1 MCVCVRVAGCG
12 WGRGHVHN
20 RTVSKSTLVSYS
32 STTIMTGRAVILGLL
47 LICVTAGKHATFN
60 NGGDLATSSKT
71 PWAELWCCAGKETH
85 WSQGGCKGHLRL
97 TCIILKGS
105 LCFIRC
111 RLSLQ
116 ILKSLETWERCVFV
130 CNRIMNYSF
139 EVLTPGRMEPIAV
152 VFCCCRFLLKPY
164 CPDMEP
170 ILACP
175 LNLAPVCGSDG
186 NTYANECTLCVQ
198 S

>member
-1 MCVCVRVAGCG
+1 MCGRVWLGGVCTIAQSVKAP
-12 WGRGHVHN
+12 WF
-20 RTVSKSTLVSYS
+20 LPLLSYS
-32 STTIMTGRAVILGLL
+32 STIIMTGRAVILGLL
-47 LICVTAGKHATFN
+47 LICVTAGKHAAFN
-60 NGGDLATSSKT
+60 NGGVCWGGLATSSKSCD
-71 PWAELWCCAGKETH
+71 AAQGK
-85 WSQGGCKGHLRL
+85 RL
-97 TCIILKGS
+97 TGVNGCVRGTYGLPVSFSKDHC
-105 LCFIRC
+105 CFIRH

-116 ILKSLETWERCVFV
+116 ILKSLESWERCVFV
-130 CNRIMNYSF
+130 SIRTIRLKCWHLGECSQLLWG
-139 EVLTPGRMEPIAV
+139 V
-152 VFCCCRFLLKPY
+152 CCFFLKPH

>member
-1 MCVCVRVAGCG
+1 MCGRVWLGGVCTIAQSVKAP
-12 WGRGHVHN
+12 WF
-20 RTVSKSTLVSYS
+20 LPLLSYS
-32 STTIMTGRAVILGLL
+32 STIIMTGRAVILGLL
-47 LICVTAGKHATFN
+47 LICVTAGKHAAFN
-60 NGGDLATSSKT
+60 NGGVRWGGLATSSKA
-71 PWAELWCCAGKETH
+71 PWAELWCCTGKVTH
-85 WSQGGCKGHLRL
+85 WSKRACKGQ
-97 TCIILKGS
+97 LKDHY
-105 LCFIRC
+105 CFIRH

-116 ILKSLETWERCVFV
+116 ILKSLESWERCVFV
-130 CNRIMNYSF
+130 SIRTIRLKCWLLGECSQ
-139 EVLTPGRMEPIAV
+139 LLWGG
-152 VFCCCRFLLKPY
+152 CCFFLKPH